1 MHLDCTCL
9 QTELHPRLPQSELLE
24 TARAAGVLRVM
35 AHCPLA
41 HGDPALLRAP
51 TLTRLATARGEG
63 CTPAQLCLRWALDRG
78 LVPIPKASSRAR
90 LVENLGAASLAP
102 LSDAERAAIDA
113 LEASD
118 GRVSFDPALI
128 A

>member
-1 MHLDCTCL
+1 
-9 QTELHPRLPQSELLE
+9 
-24 TARAAGVLRVM
+24 M

-51 TLTRLATARGEG
+51 TLERLAAARGEG

-90 LVENLGAASLAP
+90 LVENLGAALLAP